1 MSHEQT
7 EESETTTSPARS
19 RTETPILQPQ
29 HVCRVVGTSAGLMLA
44 ASAPV
49 CRNKPCL
56 VESAIQVLHPFDSY
70 ILNSLSSVGSP
81 NAEESDLMKAASVK
95 SLLA

>member
-7 EESETTTSPARS
+7 EESETTTSPVRS
-19 RTETPILQPQ
+19 CTQTPILQPQ

-56 VESAIQVLHPFDSY
+56 VDSAVQVLHPFDSY
-70 ILNSLSSVGSP
+70 NLNSFSSVGSR
-81 NAEESDLMKAASVK
+81 NTEESDLMKTASVQ